1 MRLDITSL
9 RTFVASAEAGSFT
22 RAAGLVNLTQSAV
35 SVQIK
40 RLEEQTGRR
49 LFERNSRRF
58 ELTAEGAILLPYAQ
72 RILALHD
79 EVGRRLGHSEL
90 KGLVRLGAPEY
101 FDPGTLASLLAL
113 FRGRYAGVQLEI
125 EMGIG
130 PDIAALFDKGVL
142 DVAIIN
148 REIGD
153 DGDDPGAVLYQER
166 RVWAAARG
174 FKLSAGEPVP
184 LALFPPHCA
193 WRRLIL
199 DRLATID
206 RNWVAVLQCTGVA
219 GLVTA
224 VEAGLA
230 VAVFAQGGLT
240 QKMQPLGSAEGLPQ
254 LPDFE
259 YVVRRSIRTSAA
271 ADRLRDVIVDYFH
284 LEASLC
290 GRKTAQTASTPLQ
303 AGQKSKVSST
313 KSVA

>member
-1 MRLDITSL
+1 MLLDITSL
-9 RTFVASAEAGSFT
+9 RTFAAVAGAGSFT

-35 SVQIK
+35 SVQIRK
-40 RLEEQTGRR
+40 LEEQVGRR
-49 LFERNSRRF
+49 LFERNSWRL
-58 ELTAEGAILLPYAQ
+58 ELTAEGEILLPYAQ
-72 RILALHD
+72 RILSLHD
-79 EVGRRLGHSEL
+79 EARHRLGHSEV
-90 KGLVRLGAPEY
+90 KGQVRLGAPEY
-101 FDPGTLASLLAL
+101 FDPETLASLLAL
-113 FRGRYAGVQLEI
+113 FKGRYPGVQLEI

-142 DVAIIN
+142 DVGIVN
-148 REIGD
+148 REIGED
-153 DGDDPGAVLYQER
+153 RDHTGAVLYQER

-174 FKLSAGEPVP
+174 FSLSAGEPVP

-206 RNWVAVLQCTGVA
+206 RSWTTVLQCTGVA

-230 VAVFAQGGLT
+230 VAVFAQGALT
-240 QKMQPLGSAEGLPQ
+240 QKMQPLGPAEGLPS

-259 YVVRRSIRTSAA
+259 YVVRRSTRASAA

-284 LEASLC
+284 LEANLR
-290 GRKTAQTASTPLQ
+290 GRKTAQTAAPGGP
-303 AGQKSKVSST
+303 AREK
-313 KSVA
+313 

>member
-1 MRLDITSL
+1 MLLDITSL
-9 RTFVASAEAGSFT
+9 RTFVAAAEAGSFT

-35 SVQIK
+35 SVQIRK
-40 RLEEQTGRR
+40 LEEQVGRR
-49 LFERNSRRF
+49 LFERNSWRL
-58 ELTAEGAILLPYAQ
+58 ELTAEGEILLPYAQ
-72 RILALHD
+72 R
-79 EVGRRLGHSEL
+79 RLGHSEMS
-90 KGLVRLGAPEY
+90 GQVRLGAPEY
-101 FDPGTLASLLAL
+101 FDPETLASLLAL
-113 FRGRYAGVQLEI
+113 FKGRYPGVQLEI

-142 DVAIIN
+142 DVGIIN
-148 REIGD
+148 REISED
-153 DGDDPGAVLYQER
+153 RDHPGTILYQER

-174 FKLSAGEPVP
+174 FSLSPGEPVP

-206 RNWVAVLQCTGVA
+206 RSWTTVLQCTGVA

-240 QKMQPLGSAEGLPQ
+240 QNMQPHGPAEGLPP

-259 YVVRRSIRTSAA
+259 YVVRRSTRTSAA

-284 LEASLC
+284 LEANLR
-290 GRKTAQTASTPLQ
+290 GRKTAQTAGPVVP
-303 AGQKSKVSST
+303 AREK
-313 KSVA
+313 

>member
-1 MRLDITSL
+1 MRLDIASL
-9 RTFVASAEAGSFT
+9 RTFVASAKTGSFT
-22 RAAGLVNLTQSAV
+22 RAAGVVNLTQSAV

-58 ELTAEGAILLPYAQ
+58 ELTAEGEILLPYAQ

-113 FRGRYAGVQLEI
+113 FRARYAGVQLEI

-142 DVAIIN
+142 DVAIAN

-153 DGDDPGAVLYQER
+153 DGDDAGAVLYQER

-174 FKLSAGEPVP
+174 FTLSAGEPVP
-184 LALFPPHCA
+184 LALFPPHCT

-199 DRLATID
+199 DRLAAMD
-206 RNWVAVLQCTGVA
+206 RNWIAVLQCTGVA

-240 QKMQPLGSAEGLPQ
+240 QKMQPLGPAEGLPQ

-259 YVVRRSIRTSAA
+259 YVVRRSTRASAA

-284 LEASLC
+284 LEANLC
-290 GRKTAQTASTPLQ
+290 GRRTAQTAGAAIP
-303 AGQKSKVSST
+303 ARQKSEVSAT